1 LSADMGLMMPSIIG
15 WKEHRTEH
23 PALEAHNLRPGTD
36 KPLFVKNVRR
46 QTSIEAPL
54 HYTCGD

>member
-1 LSADMGLMMPSIIG
+1 MGLMMPSIIG